1 MRRGSRNNV
10 SSMNP
15 TNRWKD
21 RFHRKLQFSSDYSI
35 YVTRPTF
42 ELLRRGDEKGQHAFQ
57 EIKSC
62 LQSLYDKDHEE
73 YSDLDWNGISSTIT
87 SQSPI
92 TYLIRQIKS
101 VFFSDLTMSKVKCLN
116 VNLQYL
122 YTLHLTFPL
131 MVTHLIS
138 KFSVEPNYVL
148 DGENNIEY
156 QKSLNAILPEE
167 DFNSLE
173 HIAWDLSAAR
183 LLPTDFML
191 KENDANFR
199 RVLLQ
204 QFNEIRLID
213 DVTKVNFEQVLTINR
228 FNVEDSPMM
237 NISGRPGTVNLLSNT
252 S

>member
-1 MRRGSRNNV
+1 
-10 SSMNP
+10 
-15 TNRWKD
+15 
-21 RFHRKLQFSSDYSI
+21 
-35 YVTRPTF
+35 
-42 ELLRRGDEKGQHAFQ
+42 
-57 EIKSC
+57 
-62 LQSLYDKDHEE
+62 
-73 YSDLDWNGISSTIT
+73 
-87 SQSPI
+87 
-92 TYLIRQIKS
+92 
-101 VFFSDLTMSKVKCLN
+101 MSKCKSAILIHASLDISPTDGN
-116 VNLQYL
+116 
-122 YTLHLTFPL
+122 TFNFQ
-131 MVTHLIS
+131 

-156 QKSLNAILPEE
+156 QKSLKAILPEE

-213 DVTKVNFEQVLTINR
+213 DVTKVYFEQVLTINR

-237 NISGRPGTVNLLSNT
+237 NISGRPEQVNLLST
-252 S
+252 HLS